1 MAPRSA
7 DSPGRALHPA
17 ASVAWVLAAVVA
29 LSSTRNPIYLL
40 LILGCIGLVLAAAR
54 NQAYAPPLPI
64 SPWRFG
70 AVVVAISA
78 VFNGLTAHF
87 GATILFHLPAWL
99 PLLGGPVTLEA
110 LVYGALNGLVLAGFF
125 AAFAVFYLLLPTQA
139 LIRLIPRAFYP
150 AAIVVSVAVA
160 FVPTTLAQ
168 FQQIREAQLL
178 RGHQVRGL
186 RDWLPLLMPLLVGGL
201 ERALQLAE
209 AMTARGFAVTRD
221 PAPGE
226 SQAPY
231 LSPDDRHRMLLVA
244 GLLALLAGLLLRLF
258 GRSPALG
265 LMVLIAGA
273 LMVLLALWLQGRQV
287 RRTTYRPQPW
297 TGHDWLVA
305 AASALVFALYLLP
318 IPYAG
323 RASLAYSPYPQ
334 LSLPMVD
341 PLLMLATLALAT
353 PAALLRPWGHLN
365 PSHRTKVR
373 TTNRCGGGS

>member
-1 MAPRSA
+1 MAARSP
-7 DSPGRALHPA
+7 DSSGRALHPVA
-17 ASVAWVLAAVVA
+17 CVAWTIAAVVA
-29 LSSTRNPIYLL
+29 LSSTRNPVYLL
-40 LILGCIGLVLAAAR
+40 LILTCIGLVLAAAR
-54 NQAYAPPLPI
+54 AQAYAPPLTI

-70 AVVVAISA
+70 AIVVAISA

-87 GATILFHLPAWL
+87 GATVLFHLPAWM

-209 AMTARGFAVTRD
+209 AMTARGFAVTSD
-221 PAPGE
+221 PAPAA
-226 SQAPY
+226 SRI
-231 LSPDDRHRMLLVA
+231 SLLDSENQRRLLLAA

-258 GRSPALG
+258 ARSPSVG
-265 LMVLIAGA
+265 LVVLAAGA

-287 RRTTYRPQPW
+287 RRTIYRPQPW
-297 TGHDWLVA
+297 TRHDWLVA
-305 AASALVFALYLLP
+305 AASALVFTLYLLP

-334 LSLPMVD
+334 LSLPTVD
-341 PLLMLATLALAT
+341 PLLMLATLALAA
-353 PAALLRPWGHLN
+353 PAAYLRH
-365 PSHRTKVR
+365 
-373 TTNRCGGGS
+373 

>member
-1 MAPRSA
+1 MAAQATAAHATAATGP
-7 DSPGRALHPA
+7 ALHPLA
-17 ASVAWVLAAVVA
+17 CVAWVGASLVA
-29 LSSTRNPIYLL
+29 LSATRNPVYLL

-54 NQAYAPPLPI
+54 RQAFAPALPI

-70 AVVVAISA
+70 VVVVAISA
-78 VFNGLTAHF
+78 LFNALTAHF
-87 GATILFHLPAWL
+87 GASVLFTLPGWL

-139 LIRLIPRAFYP
+139 LIRLVPRAFYP
-150 AAIVVSVAVA
+150 AAVVVSVAVA

-178 RGHQVRGL
+178 RGHRVRGL

-209 AMTARGFAVTRD
+209 AMTARGFAVTREQV
-221 PAPGE
+221 PVEGWASEGRRR
-226 SQAPY
+226 
-231 LSPDDRHRMLLVA
+231 LLLVA

-258 GRSPALG
+258 GRTPAASLA
-265 LMVLIAGA
+265 VLAGGA
-273 LMVLLALWLQGRQV
+273 LLVLLALWLQGRQV

-297 TGHDWLVA
+297 TGPDWLVV
-305 AASALVFALYLLP
+305 AASALVIALYLLP

-323 RASLAYSPYPQ
+323 RATLAYSPYPQ
-334 LSLPMVD
+334 LSRPAVD
-341 PLLMLATLALAT
+341 TVLMLATLALAT
-353 PAALLRPWGHLN
+353 PAAYLR
-365 PSHRTKVR
+365 R
-373 TTNRCGGGS
+373 